1 MAQGQGNFGRHEEH
15 VRAGSMSS
23 GNKGNTAQHRDAGKL
38 GAKAQPTEAKAKGG
52 RNSHGGGRKSTT
64 E

>member
-1 MAQGQGNFGRHEEH
+1 MAQGQGNFGRHAEH

-23 GNKGNTAQHRDAGKL
+23 GNKGNEAQHRDAGKL

-52 RNSHGGGRKSTT
+52 RNSHGGGRKSTS
-64 E
+64 